1 MTAIELITRALRLIG
16 SIDANEAPDAADARD
31 ALDVLNGLFAEWRG
45 SGIPV
50 PDYSVDTV
58 QDELTLQASDKEA
71 VAHQLAMRISPE
83 YGRGLSVEARESRE
97 ESWRRLQLRYFQP
110 GRSYSQDLPCA
121 TGDFGDFSV
130 THG

>member
-16 SIDANEAPDAADARD
+16 AIDANEAPDAADARD

-50 PDYSVDTV
+50 PDYSVEGFD
-58 QDELTLQASDKEA
+58 DELTLQLADKEA

-83 YGRGLSVEARESRE
+83 YGRGLSPEARENRD

-110 GRSYSQDLPCA
+110 GTSYSPDLPCS
-121 TGDFGDFSV
+121 TGQYGDFSV
-130 THG
+130 ISG